1 MSAPFAFCFAGV
13 WEGLRAII
21 AGLSY
26 DPRSFPVFPD
36 DLERELVMELIRVQ
50 YGDAPIRQTVHFF
63 TDGSLFLFNRPHQL
77 LMFSKIDKV
86 YA

>member
-1 MSAPFAFCFAGV
+1 
-13 WEGLRAII
+13 
-21 AGLSY
+21 
-26 DPRSFPVFPD
+26 
-36 DLERELVMELIRVQ
+36 MELIRVQ